1 MAAKECLQVTI
12 IDTLIEEDTL
22 GGLVFLAFLLALLI
36 GFLFGVLI
44 MRYIFREIEV
54 SGSVVHIPALVLY
67 LGRRGKGMRWK
78 GKTFSRERDIV
89 QN

>member
-54 SGSVVHIPALVLY
+54 S
-67 LGRRGKGMRWK
+67 
-78 GKTFSRERDIV
+78 
-89 QN
+89 